1 MVEEQELMA
10 KDRHHRELQVE
21 RAKASLD
28 RHVDARK
35 KKGVEGKALERD
47 PVWRKLNARLHQ
59 ATVRVRAI
67 TALETLEQKL
77 KQVRAEAASQPK
89 VKKARE
95 TPAPDAKPA
104 KAAKAKAPPAG
115 AKA

>member
-1 MVEEQELMA
+1 MA
-10 KDRHHRELQVE
+10 KNRHVRELQVE
-21 RAKASLD
+21 RAKVSLE

-35 KKGVEGKALERD
+35 KKGVEGKGLERD

-59 ATVRVRAI
+59 ATVRIRAI
-67 TALETLEQKL
+67 TALETLDQKRV
-77 KQVRAEAASQPK
+77 QIHAEEARQPK
-89 VKKARE
+89 VKKVRE

-104 KAAKAKAPPAG
+104 TAAKAKAASAG

>member
-1 MVEEQELMA
+1 MV
-10 KDRHHRELQVE
+10 KNRHRRELQVE
-21 RAKASLD
+21 RAKVALD

-35 KKGVEGKALERD
+35 KKGVEGKGLERD

-59 ATVRVRAI
+59 ARARIRAI
-67 TALETLEQKL
+67 TALETLDQQL
-77 KQVRAEAASQPK
+77 VQIRAEEASQPK
-89 VKKARE
+89 VKKVRE

-104 KAAKAKAPPAG
+104 KAAKAKAAPGG